1 MIKLFLVGTL
11 CIYSLLS
18 SSVYGQ
24 DKAIIVST
32 SNPNGWIIRTQFSA
46 YQILITAAGKVK
58 NVFYGPIEQA
68 DFLQRNANWTESMDE
83 VPARGSYP
91 FKTPAL
97 EVIFRDNVRDADLRY
112 VSGEIVTIDNRPTL
126 KITQKDSVYPLQVVS
141 FIRVLKEY
149 DILEKW
155 IVVTNTAKQGNI
167 KIENLQSGSIA
178 LPADQYML
186 THMAGGPEN
195 EFQTQETLLTAGVK
209 TIQNKT
215 FKSVFNMPWFMVR
228 PKSAEKE
235 NGYAWFGSFHYS
247 GNWVLN
253 FDQTFNGNLQILG
266 GINFWDTWWNLEP
279 GKPFQTPKFSVG
291 FTKNGSEGAAQS
303 MSAYVRNTILPQAH
317 RKDVRPILYNSWYST
332 FYNVNENQ
340 QLALAKIAKDLGA
353 EMFVIDDGWFKGRVK
368 SDEGLGDWEVDKI
381 KFPNGLGPLIKSIN
395 DMGMDFGIW
404 VEPENVVRNS
414 DIYRAHPDWTLN
426 FPNRKGANYRL
437 FLNLGKEEVYQYL
450 LQSLTKLLKE
460 NNIKFIKWDQNTYL
474 SEPGWPDAPPELQ
487 REVRI
492 RFINNLYRLID
503 ELKARFPNV
512 WFESCASGG
521 GRVDL
526 GMLSRM
532 DQAWVSDNVDPL
544 NRIFMHYGYLSGLPA
559 NTMVS
564 WVTEPVKHQPVSLE
578 YKFDVS
584 MAGVLGI
591 GYDITKWTEEERTI
605 AKKKIAQYK
614 IIRPLIQQGVVTRL
628 VNPFEAN
635 RCAFQYTNTD
645 TASSVVICYN
655 MAEYLAGSQFI
666 TRGSSTLKLKDL
678 KPDVMYKVQKIEDA
692 GTNTVTNYK
701 GDFLMNIGIAWPVK
715 GANKSQIILIN
726 AVSDK

>member
-1 MIKLFLVGTL
+1 MIKFIFCNIVLAAFFLNPV
-11 CIYSLLS
+11 I
-18 SSVYGQ
+18 GQ
-24 DKAIIVST
+24 SFTEITATT
-32 SNPNGWIIRTQFSA
+32 SPKGWILHTQSSA
-46 YQILITAAGKVK
+46 YQIVITANGKVK
-58 NVFYGPIEQA
+58 NVFYGPAEQA
-68 DFLQRNANWTESMDE
+68 DFLQRNARWTESMDE
-83 VPARGSYP
+83 VPVRGSYP
-91 FKTPAL
+91 FKTPAV
-97 EVIFRDNVRDADLRY
+97 EVIFKDNVRDADLRFIK
-112 VSGEIVTIDNRPTL
+112 GEVVTIDSRPTL
-126 KITQKDSVYPLQVVS
+126 KLTQRDSIYPFEVVS

-155 IVVTNTAKQGNI
+155 MVVTNLDKKGNI
-167 KIENLQSGSIA
+167 RIENLQSGSIS

-186 THMAGGPEN
+186 THMAGAPEN

-215 FKSVFNMPWFMVR
+215 FKSVFNAPWFLVR
-228 PKSAEKE
+228 PKNADPE

-247 GNWVLN
+247 GNWIFS
-253 FDQTFNGNLQILG
+253 FDQTFNGNLEIVG

-279 GKPFQTPKFSVG
+279 GKPLQTPKFSVG
-291 FTKNGSEGAAQS
+291 FTKKGSDGAAQS
-303 MSAYVRNTILPQAH
+303 LSAYVRNVILPPVH
-317 RKDVRPILYNSWYST
+317 RKDLRPLLYNSWFAT
-332 FYNVNENQ
+332 FYDVNEDQ
-340 QLALAKIAKDLGA
+340 QLALAKVAKEVGA

-368 SDEGLGDWEVDKI
+368 SDSGLGDWEVDKI
-381 KFPNGLGPLIKSIN
+381 KFPNGLGPLIKKIN

-404 VEPENVVRNS
+404 VEPENVVRKS
-414 DIYRAHPDWTLN
+414 EIYRLHPDWTLD
-426 FPNRKGANYRL
+426 FPNRKGVNYRL
-437 FLNLGKEEVYQYL
+437 FLNLAKEEVYQYL

-474 SEPGWPDAPPELQ
+474 SEPGWPDADAATQ

-544 NRIFMHYGYLSGLPA
+544 DRIFMHYEYLNALPA

-564 WVTEPVKHQPVSLE
+564 WVTDPVKHQPISLD

-591 GYDITKWTEEERTI
+591 GSNITKWTTEERAT
-605 AKKKIAQYK
+605 ARKKVAQYK
-614 IIRPLIQQGVVTRL
+614 IIRPLIQMGKVSRL
-628 VNPFEAN
+628 VNPNETN
-635 RCAFQYTNTD
+635 RCAIQYSNARSD
-645 TASSVVICYN
+645 SSAVICYN

-666 TRGSSTLKLKDL
+666 VRGSSTLKLKDL
-678 KPDVMYKVQKIEDA
+678 KPDVIYRVQKIEEA
-692 GTNTVTNYK
+692 GTGAGTNYK
-701 GDFLMNIGIAWPVK
+701 GDFLRDIGIAWPVK
-715 GANKSQIILIN
+715 GANKSQVLLISETN
-726 AVSDK
+726 TR